1 MNKNITKENCDILL
15 IHPSYHRRKGSG
27 TVPPIGLA
35 YLVSFLSQTG
45 FTSKIFD
52 CSLYFDGLDTI
63 KIEKM
68 KNWLRKQLI
77 LTNPRLAIGIGPC
90 TTSAIRSIIAVK
102 DVCTE
107 IYPHIPLIFGGPLTL
122 IPNQEWL
129 FFEQLGAFAIIKGD
143 GEYALSHILT
153 QLHEGKGHSNIPGVQ
168 NSINQQVKPYF
179 MKELD
184 SLPYPS
190 WNLFDMNAYKP
201 SIKRDLFVYP
211 FAPLIGSRGC
221 PHNCNFCISGQLIE
235 YRKHSFK
242 YIVEQVQILR
252 KNYNIKSII
261 FYDDSL
267 FPDQSKINEEI
278 NSFAGLIFQSAPDIL
293 WQVEIR
299 PDVFTRISDDTFK
312 YIYSCGCRQMNIGIE
327 KASASQLKS
336 ISKEYDIEQLKKTCQ
351 SVAKIC
357 PKMRLTGTFIL
368 GGPDETL
375 ESIQENIEYSTQLNL
390 LFAHYYPLEL
400 YPGTSSYSSV
410 FGQNNRVW
418 FDKVMTDKL
427 PWGEI
432 IYENDT
438 ISSTQLMDLAH
449 YAYRYFY
456 DRNEWKELAKYHL
469 GENYAKVQ
477 PHVKSWLNDRFQLN
491 RDDGK

>member
-1 MNKNITKENCDILL
+1 MRDDLNNGNCDILL
-15 IHPSYHRRKGSG
+15 IHPSYHRRLGSG

-35 YLVSFLSQTG
+35 YLASFLSKEG
-45 FTSKIFD
+45 FTSKILD
-52 CSLYFDGLDTI
+52 CSLYFDGLDPS

-68 KNWLRKQLI
+68 KNWLRIQLI
-77 LTNPRLAIGIGPC
+77 LANPRLAIGIGPC
-90 TTSAIRSIIAVK
+90 TTSSIRSILAVK
-102 DVCTE
+102 DVCRE
-107 IYPHIPLIFGGPLTL
+107 IDQQIPLIYGGPLTL
-122 IPNQEWL
+122 IPNQDWL
-129 FFEQLGAFAIIKGD
+129 FFEKLDAFAIIKGD
-143 GEYALSHILT
+143 GESALSHILT
-153 QLHEGKGHSNIPGVQ
+153 QLCEGKTPSNIPGVQ
-168 NSINQQVKPYF
+168 NSINQQAKPYF
-179 MKELD
+179 MEELD

-190 WNLFDMNAYKP
+190 WNSFNMSAYKP
-201 SIKRDLFVYP
+201 SIRRDLFVYP

-221 PHNCNFCISGQLIE
+221 PHRCNFCISGQLIK
-235 YRKHSFK
+235 YRKHSFE
-242 YIVEQVQILR
+242 YIVEQAQILR

-267 FPDQSKINEEI
+267 FPYKSKINVDI
-278 NSFAGLIFQSAPDIL
+278 NLFAGLLFQSAPDIL

-299 PDVFTRISDDTFK
+299 PDVFAQISDDTFNH
-312 YIYSCGCRQMNIGIE
+312 IFLCGCRQMNIGIE

-336 ISKEYDIEQLKKTCQ
+336 ISKEYDIKQLKKTCQ
-351 SVAKIC
+351 SAAKAC

-368 GGPDETL
+368 GGPEETL

-400 YPGTSSYSSV
+400 YPGTPSYSSV

-418 FDKVMTDKL
+418 FEKVMNDEL

-432 IYENDT
+432 IYENDN

-449 YAYRYFY
+449 SAYRYFY

-477 PHVKSWLNDRFQLN
+477 THVKSWLNDRFQLN
-491 RDDGK
+491 RDEEI